1 MIHFKT
7 AASALILAALV
18 TGCGPKTSAPQE
30 NATHAAISADD
41 VPHAQLPGNVVPQAY
56 RIDMRI
62 NPDADTM
69 SGVVSIDVA
78 LNEALSKI
86 WLHGKE
92 MRVSSAKAII
102 DGENYPLTY
111 TAIDAQEAPSGVAY
125 LSSGD
130 VLPKG
135 AATLE
140 LAYETPF
147 NLALNSAY
155 KVTRQNGDS
164 GEDNYIVTQ
173 FEPLGA
179 REAFPSF
186 DESKY
191 KVPFTL
197 SITAPPDDF
206 VYANTPEISM
216 TPQEDGWIKHQ
227 FATTRPLPSYLIAFG
242 VGPYDVVDYADL
254 PPTDVRGRSIPLRGI
269 TARGKGEEITYGL
282 KNTAGILEAIEGY
295 FGIPYP
301 YEKLDIIAAPD
312 YAFGAMEN
320 PGAIV
325 YREYLMLMNEDSAL
339 SQRRAYASVHSH
351 EIAHQW
357 FGNLVTPVWWED
369 IWLNEAFATWMG
381 NKGINLWNPEGD
393 FDRNTLK
400 ASLGAMNIDS
410 LSTTRKVREPLERSE
425 NVMDQFDGITY
436 RKGGGVL
443 DMFESFL
450 GEDKFR
456 DGVRLHM
463 KRYADD
469 VATGDDFFQSIADGS
484 GNPDVV
490 SAMKSFVDQP
500 GLPIITGGMTA
511 STSETTIQFT
521 QSRYAP
527 LGSQTQQGQIWE
539 IPVCAKFGS
548 GQTRQKKCTLMKERT
563 AELTFEGKADWI
575 MPNENG
581 AGYYRFAL
589 DTDGWTALLDNL
601 DQLNS
606 RELLTVQDSLES
618 AFRAGKVEAPVFIS
632 GMEKFA
638 KSPEYDVSSAAGDW
652 LGWMYDRLPES
663 ARGDVARLTRDM
675 YSARYKNIVGKD
687 TPEGNLLAPT
697 LAARLVT
704 YGNDADLKA
713 AFAAKGRAYIA
724 GDKTVV
730 APNLLPRALRAAMA
744 DGDMTMAANL
754 LKMATNGSSF
764 EKGAAIGAL
773 GQTTDENIWG
783 MLLDTALIDEDMLTG
798 RQATTLVSVLLGSDT
813 FGDKTWE
820 WVKSN
825 FTQFVDSRVPDVRK
839 GGIPAFARNFCTLE
853 RRDEAKRFFEYNA
866 KTIPGYERSLAQ
878 TLESIELCAALKD
891 AKAAE
896 TAAALA
902 GRP

>member
-1 MIHFKT
+1 
-7 AASALILAALV
+7 
-18 TGCGPKTSAPQE
+18 
-30 NATHAAISADD
+30 
-41 VPHAQLPGNVVPQAY
+41 
-56 RIDMRI
+56 
-62 NPDADTM
+62 
-69 SGVVSIDVA
+69 
-78 LNEALSKI
+78 
-86 WLHGKE
+86 
-92 MRVSSAKAII
+92 
-102 DGENYPLTY
+102 
-111 TAIDAQEAPSGVAY
+111 
-125 LSSGD
+125 
-130 VLPKG
+130 
-135 AATLE
+135 
-140 LAYETPF
+140 
-147 NLALNSAY
+147 
-155 KVTRQNGDS
+155 
-164 GEDNYIVTQ
+164 
-173 FEPLGA
+173 
-179 REAFPSF
+179 
-186 DESKY
+186 
-191 KVPFTL
+191 
-197 SITAPPDDF
+197 
-206 VYANTPEISM
+206 
-216 TPQEDGWIKHQ
+216 
-227 FATTRPLPSYLIAFG
+227 
-242 VGPYDVVDYADL
+242 
-254 PPTDVRGRSIPLRGI
+254 
-269 TARGKGEEITYGL
+269 
-282 KNTAGILEAIEGY
+282 
-295 FGIPYP
+295 
-301 YEKLDIIAAPD
+301 
-312 YAFGAMEN
+312 
-320 PGAIV
+320 
-325 YREYLMLMNEDSAL
+325 
-339 SQRRAYASVHSH
+339 
-351 EIAHQW
+351 
-357 FGNLVTPVWWED
+357 
-369 IWLNEAFATWMG
+369 
-381 NKGINLWNPEGD
+381 
-393 FDRNTLK
+393 
-400 ASLGAMNIDS
+400 
-410 LSTTRKVREPLERSE
+410 
-425 NVMDQFDGITY
+425 MDQFDGITY

>member
-381 NKGINLWNPEGD
+381 NKGINLWNPECHG
-393 FDRNTLK
+393 
-400 ASLGAMNIDS
+400 
-410 LSTTRKVREPLERSE
+410 
-425 NVMDQFDGITY
+425 
-436 RKGGGVL
+436 
-443 DMFESFL
+443 
-450 GEDKFR
+450 
-456 DGVRLHM
+456 
-463 KRYADD
+463 
-469 VATGDDFFQSIADGS
+469 SI
-484 GNPDVV
+484 
-490 SAMKSFVDQP
+490 
-500 GLPIITGGMTA
+500 
-511 STSETTIQFT
+511 
-521 QSRYAP
+521 
-527 LGSQTQQGQIWE
+527 
-539 IPVCAKFGS
+539 
-548 GQTRQKKCTLMKERT
+548 
-563 AELTFEGKADWI
+563 
-575 MPNENG
+575 
-581 AGYYRFAL
+581 
-589 DTDGWTALLDNL
+589 
-601 DQLNS
+601 
-606 RELLTVQDSLES
+606 
-618 AFRAGKVEAPVFIS
+618 
-632 GMEKFA
+632 
-638 KSPEYDVSSAAGDW
+638 
-652 LGWMYDRLPES
+652 
-663 ARGDVARLTRDM
+663 
-675 YSARYKNIVGKD
+675 
-687 TPEGNLLAPT
+687 
-697 LAARLVT
+697 
-704 YGNDADLKA
+704 
-713 AFAAKGRAYIA
+713 
-724 GDKTVV
+724 
-730 APNLLPRALRAAMA
+730 
-744 DGDMTMAANL
+744 
-754 LKMATNGSSF
+754 
-764 EKGAAIGAL
+764 
-773 GQTTDENIWG
+773 
-783 MLLDTALIDEDMLTG
+783 
-798 RQATTLVSVLLGSDT
+798 
-813 FGDKTWE
+813 
-820 WVKSN
+820 
-825 FTQFVDSRVPDVRK
+825 
-839 GGIPAFARNFCTLE
+839 
-853 RRDEAKRFFEYNA
+853 
-866 KTIPGYERSLAQ
+866 
-878 TLESIELCAALKD
+878 
-891 AKAAE
+891 
-896 TAAALA
+896 
-902 GRP
+902 